1 MKTDTH
7 TQEKEIRQFVKEWQ
21 TIFKRQRMG
30 RGYTLYRSPDGW
42 GKPFGLQ
49 WESRKM
55 RAIYL
60 NDKYSSIT
68 KDNLSMKG
76 PWRAENEAALL
87 YAELGDMIDKNEME
101 RGAA

>member
-1 MKTDTH
+1 
-7 TQEKEIRQFVKEWQ
+7 
-21 TIFKRQRMG
+21 
-30 RGYTLYRSPDGW
+30 
-42 GKPFGLQ
+42 
-49 WESRKM
+49 M